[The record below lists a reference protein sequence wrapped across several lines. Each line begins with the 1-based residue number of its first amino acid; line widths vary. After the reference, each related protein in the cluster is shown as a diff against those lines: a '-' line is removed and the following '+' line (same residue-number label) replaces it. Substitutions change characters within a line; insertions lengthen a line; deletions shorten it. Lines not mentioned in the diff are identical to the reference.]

1 MKTEENP
8 QRNGTGLSGGT
19 EKLLRSYFDAFANLY
34 GITPLCRAFRII
46 QKQNPELKLTE
57 EDFLQFVD
65 QLDQEERL
73 YTIAGA
79 EDIYDDVKEPTPP
92 MKREIVAEYLY
103 ALDGFESYLELKEEQ
118 ADKPYYIPEK
128 DELLKYQDD
137 FYSEETKEFLD
148 LGAYLRN
155 VLKLKR
161 ADDVLSD
168 LQLGAR
174 CGNSEPQM
182 IISDVERLAGRG
194 CFHSLEQL
202 NEFFQYYFAMYNST
216 LKVPAEA
223 WQKNNRRSL
232 RISRGLRRQ
241 MGRTQL

>member
-8 QRNGTGLSGGT
+8 QRNGTGLPGGT

-34 GITPLCRAFRII
+34 GITPLYRAFRII

-128 DELLKYQDD
+128 D
-137 FYSEETKEFLD
+137 
-148 LGAYLRN
+148 AYYP
-155 VLKLKR
+155 KGHIPK
-161 ADDVLSD
+161 
-168 LQLGAR
+168 
-174 CGNSEPQM
+174 
-182 IISDVERLAGRG
+182 
-194 CFHSLEQL
+194 
-202 NEFFQYYFAMYNST
+202 
-216 LKVPAEA
+216 PAES
-223 WQKNNRRSL
+223 QHLRENNRRPAPGPLFFHTCKRPTADRSKNPMA
-232 RISRGLRRQ
+232 RRPSKRRQ
-241 MGRTQL
+241 FPRVPASPIPPA

>member
-1 MKTEENP
+1 MQFSQAGHINGAHEI
-8 QRNGTGLSGGT
+8 QRHGDQDG
-19 EKLLRSYFDAFANLY
+19 
-34 GITPLCRAFRII
+34 
-46 QKQNPELKLTE
+46 QQ

-155 VLKLKR
+155 VLKLNISRYSSYLKNSR
-161 ADDVLSD
+161 HSD
-168 LQLGAR
+168 LKKRQYEECLNRHKATL
-174 CGNSEPQM
+174 
-182 IISDVERLAGRG
+182 RLDKE
-194 CFHSLEQL
+194 CF
-202 NEFFQYYFAMYNST
+202 NDFVNG
-216 LKVPAEA
+216 K
-223 WQKNNRRSL
+223 
-232 RISRGLRRQ
+232 RIPG
-241 MGRTQL
+241 